1 MQQSIPTLIQKVEAL
16 LPQTQCERCGHP
28 GCRPYAESIVR
39 QSKSIAQCYPG
50 GQETADAIAQ
60 LLGRKTETV
69 ENQPG
74 PKLLAQ
80 IIEADCIG
88 CTKCIQACPVD
99 AIVGAS
105 KHMHTVIASECTGC
119 ELCIPACPMDCIDMV
134 STDSPSSVV
143 NQPERIRSQALHAKQ
158 RFITRKE
165 RLQRVMRDK
174 SQTRHRKT
182 NLDIQAALQASI
194 ERAQLKRNQLD
205 ERKEKT
211 GNL

>member
-1 MQQSIPTLIQKVEAL
+1 MQSIPTVIQQVEAL

-39 QSKSIAQCYPG
+39 QHESVAQCHPG

-60 LLGRKTETV
+60 LLGRKKENV
-69 ENQPG
+69 EIQPG

-105 KHMHTVIASECTGC
+105 KHMHTVITSECTGC
-119 ELCIPACPMDCIDMV
+119 ELCIPACPMDCIDML
-134 STDSPSSVV
+134 STDVPASVV
-143 NQPERIRSQALHAKQ
+143 DQPEAVQAQAHYAKQ
-158 RFITRKE
+158 RFIARKE
-165 RLQRVMRDK
+165 RLQKVSRDK
-174 SQTRHRKT
+174 SATRKSKT
-182 NLDIQAALQASI
+182 SLDIQAALQASI
-194 ERAQLKRNQLD
+194 ERAQHKRNQLD